1 MVCPT
6 CLDLSFIGAA
16 VFAATISAAC
26 AFAHANNCAAFAAF
40 GVAAFG
46 GLYQQSRRAPTLA
59 CGSRPR
65 FDSVVASPC
74 PALARAFTYNFF
86 GIVAAASVR
95 SRGSNRA
102 RRFGACGIVRG
113 RRPNLD
119 RREGRALFSVCRVL
133 RARPYWRRRCAAS
146 EGTATGGNILP
157 VSESEWDLSPLA
169 PPSAPYP
176 HEPKPVGIRGRRC

>member
-1 MVCPT
+1 MVWPP

-26 AFAHANNCAAFAAF
+26 AFAPANNCAACSAF
-40 GVAAFG
+40 GVAAFS
-46 GLYQQSRRAPTLA
+46 GLKQLSRRAPTLA
-59 CGSRPR
+59 GGSRPR

-86 GIVAAASVR
+86 GIVAAASVL

-113 RRPNLD
+113 RRPNLA
-119 RREGRALFSVCRVL
+119 RRVGRALFSVCRVV
-133 RARPYWRRRCAAS
+133 RARPYWRRRCAAI

-157 VSESEWDLSPLA
+157 VSES
-169 PPSAPYP
+169 
-176 HEPKPVGIRGRRC
+176 VGNL